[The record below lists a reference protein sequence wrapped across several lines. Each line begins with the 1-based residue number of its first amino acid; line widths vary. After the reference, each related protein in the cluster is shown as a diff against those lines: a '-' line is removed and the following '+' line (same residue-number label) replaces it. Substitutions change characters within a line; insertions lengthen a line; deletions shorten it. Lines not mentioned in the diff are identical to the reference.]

1 MRTLPAISSLMS
13 ASWLSMSC
21 GSDCGLA
28 LVQRIEFSS
37 PPAQPV
43 CCGESVYR
51 DVSLTNDDV
60 QVDLTNSSP
69 PGRVDAFLT
78 NADCTK
84 LFDTYAGART
94 GALCQI
100 LIGPVPAATVSE
112 RRSVSRGRYRIFAQA
127 LSSNELPTSF
137 VFDLGIWSD
146 DCRYQR
152 QSPL

>member
-13 ASWLSMSC
+13 ASLLSMSC

-28 LVQRIEFSS
+28 LVQRIEFAS

-43 CCGESVYR
+43 CCGDSVYR
-51 DVSLTNDDV
+51 DVNLTNDDI
-60 QVDLTNSSP
+60 QVDLTNSSA

-78 NADCTK
+78 DDNCTK
-84 LFDTYAGART
+84 LFDAYDGTRA

-100 LIGPVPAATVSE
+100 LIGPVRAATVSE
-112 RRSVSRGRYRIFAQA
+112 RRSISPGRFRMFAQA
-127 LSSNELPTSF
+127 WSGDQVPTSF
-137 VFDLGIWSD
+137 VVDLGIWSD